1 MEEIFNK
8 VLDTLSIAIHNIVT
22 LSELARKQQAE
33 IKELKNRL
41 EKLEKLLCN
50 SPKNVV

>member
-1 MEEIFNK
+1 MQEIFEK
-8 VLDTLSIAIHNIVT
+8 VLDTLADAIKNIVT

-33 IKELKNRL
+33 IKELRNRIETL
-41 EKLEKLLCN
+41 EKVLCN